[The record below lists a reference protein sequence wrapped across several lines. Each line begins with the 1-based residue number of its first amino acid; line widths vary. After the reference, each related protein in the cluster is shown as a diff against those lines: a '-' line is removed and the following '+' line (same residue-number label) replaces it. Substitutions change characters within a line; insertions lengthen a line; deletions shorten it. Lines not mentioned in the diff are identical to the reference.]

1 MKQVSNF
8 EITIILSLR
17 YHCTSCWQK
26 DPGML
31 VIKLEKFISTN
42 DCLPYLNCS
51 RLVRGNVC
59 GGLSC
64 IR

>member
-26 DPGML
+26 NSGML
-31 VIKLEKFISTN
+31 VIKLEKLISTN
-42 DCLPYLNCS
+42 DCLPHLKSS
-51 RLVRGNVC
+51 RSVRANVC